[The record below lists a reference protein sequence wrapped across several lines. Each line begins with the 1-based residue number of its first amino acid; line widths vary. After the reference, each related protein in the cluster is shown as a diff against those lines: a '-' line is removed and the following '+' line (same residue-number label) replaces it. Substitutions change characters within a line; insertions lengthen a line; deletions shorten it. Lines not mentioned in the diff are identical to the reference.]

1 SSNIVLKIADYHK
14 PAQFPGKASIGT
26 AAVDNWKY
34 AVVSVEMIDGIK
46 SNVVFFIDNVAE
58 AT

>member
-1 SSNIVLKIADYHK
+1 VLKIADYHK